1 MFEFLKTV
9 GLLKLFMILMRDL
22 GDEQER
28 KGCGFIVVCLCVEV
42 TRGQL
47 CLVWCVNL
55 TQLESPEKK
64 ESPLK

>member
-1 MFEFLKTV
+1 
-9 GLLKLFMILMRDL
+9 MILMRDL